1 MANKTGYKE
10 SVSVNGTEKE
20 FATALI
26 SAITGLDSSI
36 TCSGSPD
43 QYDSA
48 DTSIKPTF
56 IFSVNNKQVL
66 KLERQDALSSSTY
79 GFVGYVNTINGA
91 WSINDN
97 IAFVDNV
104 AASYSTTRK
113 LNLSWIVSTNF
124 VLLTV
129 HNGIERQG
137 WHTVRFVYAKNSDK
151 HYTSGSKETNN
162 ESKATVYNISA
173 LDLIEIDSNP
183 ISHGTFTSRFSFT
196 SKPGTIDYIKSSV
209 YVVSDQKQFDISSIC
224 DCTTVSV
231 GDTVSL
237 KDGAYLAVGT
247 HQLVKVS

>member
-10 SVSVNGTEKE
+10 AVSVTGTEKE
-20 FATALI
+20 FVTALI
-26 SAITGLDSSI
+26 SAITGLSSSI

-43 QYDSA
+43 QYDSS

-56 IFSVNNKQVL
+56 IFSVNDKQVL
-66 KLERQDALSSSTY
+66 KLERQATLANNTY
-79 GFVGYVNTINGA
+79 GFVGYVNTVNGA
-91 WSINDN
+91 WALYDDLC
-97 IAFVDNV
+97 FVSNA

-113 LNLSWIVSTNF
+113 LNLSWIVVNNF

-129 HNGIERQG
+129 HNGLERYG
-137 WHTVRFVYAKNSDK
+137 WHTVRFVYAKDGDK
-151 HYTSGSKETNN
+151 HYTSGSKENNN
-162 ESKATVYNISA
+162 ESKTTVYNISA
-173 LDLIEIDSNP
+173 LDLIEIGSNP

-196 SKPGTIDYIKSSV
+196 SKPGTIDYVKSSV
-209 YVVSDQKQFDISSIC
+209 YVVSSQKQFDISSIC